1 MHQVGF
7 IYKIS
12 TRVLDIQC
20 EGTELRPAMLVN
32 VHTCYGIR
40 HLMELDI
47 RTTISRR
54 MADVIPSSERQLYI
68 YIYIYIYHPT
78 RRLIPEARKE
88 V

>member
-12 TRVLDIQC
+12 TRALGIKCD
-20 EGTELRPAMLVN
+20 GTELRRAMLVN

-40 HLMELDI
+40 HLKELDI

-54 MADVIPSSERQLYI
+54 MTDVIPSSERQLNI
-68 YIYIYIYHPT
+68 YIYISHPT